1 MDKILLILSTT
12 RKSDKCVKEAV
23 GIASKENAKLIIL
36 FVVDNEV
43 PQKIFDSLTE
53 EGWIGGKTTENLYN
67 AVLDEYSIQG
77 KEKISEIEVAAK
89 SKGVDYQ
96 SVIKRGTFL
105 DVALSVAEKEQ
116 VSLILVTRRKRSR
129 LSRFFFGSAVAE
141 LKEKVTCETKI
152 IDE

>member
-12 RKSDKCVKEAV
+12 RKSDKCIKEAV
-23 GIASKENAKLIIL
+23 DIASKENAKLIIL

-67 AVLDEYSIQG
+67 AVLDEYSVHG
-77 KEKISEIEVAAK
+77 KEKILEIEAAAK
-89 SKGVDYQ
+89 SKGVHYK

-105 DVALSVAEKEQ
+105 DVALSVAEEEQ

-129 LSRFFFGSAVAE
+129 LSRYFFGSAVAE
-141 LKEKVTCETKI
+141 LKEKVSCETKI